1 MSKSWYWWKHFLL
14 GIGLSLLIFLGQPGA
29 SRARLPV
36 FLAKAT
42 QTNIQQH
49 HKARSLT
56 QAGHE
61 QLDRG
66 QASHALQTWQS
77 ATKIYQQ
84 LGDRVGVKGSLVNQS
99 LALQAEGLYPRACK
113 TLLQVIQLEER
124 ICESVEPNNSTPK
137 KFGESLDKALQGQAD
152 ISVLVAGLHSLGDV
166 LRLLGKPDESESALQ
181 KALSIAKRQNA
192 KRDFN
197 DLLLSLANTQTTFYR
212 RSLDRYQLT
221 EEPLAKDRLQKQVQE
236 NISKALALYR
246 QIANFERASTA
257 TQARLNQLSLLLNFR
272 ETASEAN
279 SAFKPLLGN
288 NKSQIQQVIEPL
300 LTAQFAQFSAIPSI
314 YAQLNFAE
322 SLIKIDRERE
332 LTQFLFL
339 AEKQPLLTALSLAQ
353 KSLQAAEKLP
363 DIRAQS
369 FALGTLGK
377 IYFQLERPERTKPFL
392 ETALGKAQSIRAWD
406 IAYRWQQELARLYQ
420 ATGELDKA
428 RKAYA
433 AAINNLDLLR
443 DNLLSINSELQFSF
457 KEKVEPIY
465 RQYIKLLLATPH
477 SDLER
482 AIQINERLQ
491 VAELENFLGCGKLD
505 LVSLDKIQF
514 SKNPPA
520 IVHIIQ
526 LEKDVEVI
534 VRSTDRSLHRYT
546 QNAALVRSYVDNLLL
561 NLQDPR
567 FVYTDEREIL
577 TYTQKLYNLLLA
589 PIKSYLPQSGTL
601 VFVLDSPFQNLPMSL
616 LHDGQ
621 NYLVKQYGISVAL
634 GSQLRQPQAL
644 QKERLK
650 ALIAGLSEKSP
661 SFAAP
666 NAPPNLTPLPEVAEE
681 VADVKANT
689 TAAVELLNEQFT
701 SDRFRKQIDITDFP
715 VIHLTTHGQFS
726 SDPQQTVILAWDRA
740 IDVRELNGLL
750 RNRAQSE
757 STSLELLVLSAC
769 QTAKG
774 DKRSALGIAGVAA
787 QAGARST
794 IATLWLVDAASTAQ
808 LMGEFYSGLKNGL
821 TKAEA
826 LRQAQL
832 TLLSNP
838 KSQHPYYWSSFILVG
853 GWL

>member
-56 QAGHE
+56 QAGHK

-84 LGDRVGVKGSLVNQS
+84 LGDRVGMKGSLVNQS

-113 TLLQVIQLEER
+113 TLLQVIELGEW
-124 ICESVEPNNSTPK
+124 ICESVEPDNSTPK
-137 KFGESLDKALQGQAD
+137 KFGESLDKVLQGRSD
-152 ISVLVAGLHSLGDV
+152 TTVLVAGLHSLGDV
-166 LRLLGKPDESESALQ
+166 LRLLGKPDESEIALQ
-181 KALSIAKRQNA
+181 KALSIAQRQNA
-192 KRDFN
+192 DCN

-221 EEPLAKDRLQKQVQE
+221 EEPLAKDKLQKQVQDKI
-236 NISKALALYR
+236 NQALALYR
-246 QIANFERASTA
+246 QIANSARSGEAL
-257 TQARLNQLSLLLNFR
+257 QAQLNQLSLSLEFR
-272 ETASEAN
+272 KTGSEAN

-288 NKSQIQQVIEPL
+288 NQSQIQQLIRSL
-300 LTAQFAQFSAIPSI
+300 LTARFTQLPAVPSI
-314 YAQLNFAE
+314 YAQLNFAQ
-322 SLIKIDRERE
+322 SLIEIGQERE
-332 LTQFLFL
+332 LNQFLFL
-339 AEKQPLLTALSLAQ
+339 VEKQPLLTALSLAQ
-353 KSLQAAEKLP
+353 KSLKAAQKLP
-363 DIRAQS
+363 DLRVQS
-369 FALGTLGK
+369 YALGTLGK
-377 IYFQLERPERTKPFL
+377 IYFQLERTERAKPFL

-420 ATGELDKA
+420 ATEELDKA
-428 RKAYA
+428 REAYA
-433 AAINNLDLLR
+433 GAINNLDLLR

-457 KEKVEPIY
+457 KEKVEPVY

-477 SDLER
+477 PDLER

-491 VAELENFLGCGKLD
+491 VAELENFLQCGKLD

-520 IVHIIQ
+520 IVHVIQ
-526 LEKDVEVI
+526 LGEDVEVI

-546 QNAALVRSYVDNLLL
+546 QNASSVRSYVDNLLL

-621 NYLVKQYGISVAL
+621 NYLIKQYGISVAL

-650 ALIAGLSEKSP
+650 ALIAGLSEQSP

-666 NAPPNLTPLPEVAEE
+666 NAPPNLTPLPEVTEE

-701 SDRFRKQIDITDFP
+701 SDRFRQQIDRADFP
-715 VIHLTTHGQFS
+715 VIHITTHGQFS

-757 STSLELLVLSAC
+757 SSSLELLVLSAC

-774 DKRSALGIAGVAA
+774 DRRSALGIAGVAA

-832 TLLSNP
+832 ILLSNP
-838 KSQHPYYWSSFILVG
+838 KSRHPYYWSSFILVG

>member
-1 MSKSWYWWKHFLL
+1 MNKSWYWWKHFLL
-14 GIGLSLLIFLGQPGA
+14 GIGLFLLLSLGYSETSQ
-29 SRARLPV
+29 ARLPV
-36 FLAKAT
+36 FLAGAT

-49 HKARSLT
+49 HQARSLT
-56 QAGHE
+56 QAGHK
-61 QLDRG
+61 QLNRG

-113 TLLQVIQLEER
+113 TLLQVIELEER
-124 ICESVEPNNSTPK
+124 ICESVEPDNSTPK
-137 KFGESLDKALQGQAD
+137 SFGESLDKALQGQPD

-166 LRLLGKPDESESALQ
+166 LRLLGKPDESEIALQ
-181 KALSIAKRQNA
+181 KSLSIAQRQNA
-192 KRDFN
+192 DCN
-197 DLLLSLANTQTTFYR
+197 DLLLSLANTQTTLYR

-221 EEPLAKDRLQKQVQE
+221 EEPLAKDKLQKQVQD
-236 NISKALALYR
+236 NINQALALYR
-246 QIANFERASTA
+246 QIASSNGASIA
-257 TQARLNQLSLLLNFR
+257 IQARLNQLSLLLEFR
-272 ETASEAN
+272 RTASEVN
-279 SAFKPLLGN
+279 STLQASLDDPP
-288 NKSQIQQVIEPL
+288 SQIQQLIKSVS
-300 LTAQFAQFSAIPSI
+300 TAQFAQLPAIPSI

-322 SLIKIDRERE
+322 SLIKIGQDRE
-332 LTQFLFL
+332 LSQFLFP
-339 AEKQPLLTALSLAQ
+339 AKKQPLLTALFLTQ
-353 KSLQAAEKLP
+353 KSLQAAQKLP
-363 DIRAQS
+363 DLRAQS
-369 FALGTLGK
+369 YALGTLGK
-377 IYFQLERPERTKPFL
+377 IYFQLERTEQAKPFL

-428 RKAYA
+428 REAYA
-433 AAINNLDLLR
+433 AVINNLDLLR

-457 KEKVEPIY
+457 KEKVEPVY
-465 RQYIKLLLATPH
+465 RQYMKLLLASPH
-477 SDLER
+477 PDLER

-505 LVSLDKIQF
+505 LVSLDQIQ
-514 SKNPPA
+514 SAKNPPV
-520 IVHIIQ
+520 IVHVIQ
-526 LEKDVEVI
+526 LGEDVEVI
-534 VRSTDRSLHRYT
+534 IRSTDRSLHRYT
-546 QNAALVRSYVDNLLL
+546 QNASLVRSYVDNLLL

-589 PIKSYLPQSGTL
+589 PIKSYLPESGTL

-621 NYLVKQYGISVAL
+621 NYLLKQYSISVAL

-689 TAAVELLNEQFT
+689 VAAVELLNEQFT
-701 SDRFRKQIDITDFP
+701 SDRFRQQIDRADFP
-715 VIHLTTHGQFS
+715 VIHITTHGQFS

-750 RNRAQSE
+750 RNRVQSE
-757 STSLELLVLSAC
+757 SSSLELLVLSAC

-774 DKRSALGIAGVAA
+774 DRRSALGIAGVAA

-794 IATLWLVDAASTAQ
+794 IATLWLVDATSTAQ

-838 KSQHPYYWSSFILVG
+838 KSRHPYYWSSFILVG

>member
-14 GIGLSLLIFLGQPGA
+14 GIGLSLLIFLGQLGT
-29 SRARLPV
+29 SRAGLPI
-36 FLAKAT
+36 FLAGAT

-49 HKARSLT
+49 HQARSLT
-56 QAGHE
+56 QAGHK

-66 QASHALQTWQS
+66 QASHALQTWQL

-113 TLLQVIQLEER
+113 TLLQVIELEER
-124 ICESVEPNNSTPK
+124 ICESVEPDNSTPK
-137 KFGESLDKALQGQAD
+137 KFAESLDKALRGQAD

-166 LRLLGKPDESESALQ
+166 LRLFGKPDESEIALQ

-192 KRDFN
+192 DCN
-197 DLLLSLANTQTTFYR
+197 EILLSLANTQTTFYR

-221 EEPLAKDRLQKQVQE
+221 EEPLAKDKLQKQVQDKI
-236 NISKALALYR
+236 NQALALYR
-246 QIANFERASTA
+246 QIANSARSGEAL
-257 TQARLNQLSLLLNFR
+257 QAQLNQLSLLLEFR
-272 ETASEAN
+272 KTGSEAN

-288 NKSQIQQVIEPL
+288 NQSQIQQLIRSL
-300 LTAQFAQFSAIPSI
+300 LTAQFAQLPAVPSI
-314 YAQLNFAE
+314 YAQLNFAQ
-322 SLIKIDRERE
+322 SLIEIGQERE
-332 LTQFLFL
+332 LNQFLFI

-353 KSLQAAEKLP
+353 KSLQSAQKLP
-363 DIRAQS
+363 DLRAQS
-369 FALGTLGK
+369 YALGTLGK
-377 IYFQLERPERTKPFL
+377 IYFQLERTEQAKPFL

-428 RKAYA
+428 REAYA

-443 DNLLSINSELQFSF
+443 DHLLSINSELQFSF
-457 KEKVEPIY
+457 KEKVEPVY

-477 SDLER
+477 PDLER

-491 VAELENFLGCGKLD
+491 VAELENFLQCGKLD
-505 LVSLDKIQF
+505 LVSLDKIQAV
-514 SKNPPA
+514 KNPPA

-534 VRSTDRSLHRYT
+534 VRSPDRSLHRYT

-567 FVYTDEREIL
+567 FVYTDEREFL

-650 ALIAGLSEKSP
+650 ALIAGLSEESP
-661 SFAAP
+661 SFTAP
-666 NAPPNLTPLPEVAEE
+666 NAPPNLTSLPEVAEE

-689 TAAVELLNEQFT
+689 VAAVELLNEQFT
-701 SDRFRKQIDITDFP
+701 SDRFRQQIDRADFP
-715 VIHLTTHGQFS
+715 VIHITTHGQFS

-757 STSLELLVLSAC
+757 SSSLELLVLSAC

-794 IATLWLVDAASTAQ
+794 IATLWLVDATSTAQ
-808 LMGEFYSGLKNGL
+808 LMGEFYNGLKNGL